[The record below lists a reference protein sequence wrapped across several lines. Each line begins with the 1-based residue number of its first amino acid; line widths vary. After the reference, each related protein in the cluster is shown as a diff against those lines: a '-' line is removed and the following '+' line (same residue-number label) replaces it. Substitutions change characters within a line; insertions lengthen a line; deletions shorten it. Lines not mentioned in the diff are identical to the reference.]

1 VSEVYDAP
9 PELSSF
15 VGRAEELAQLSPEI
29 RPGRLLTLLGPGG
42 CGKTRLAL
50 RLAHHHPTPAHWLPL
65 DALSADPLVDR
76 VAEALGVTVPVGTE
90 ATAALLRELRGRELL
105 LVLDNCEHLVGPVAE
120 LVGAVLGGCPKV
132 ALLATSRRAL
142 GVPGERAWMVPPL
155 ALPDAL
161 DLFLERAGIVADG
174 AAGGETAADPT
185 ADPVA
190 RAEARAGARRVC
202 DRLDRLPLA
211 IELAAA
217 WAGTLTPRQIADSLH
232 DPYALLDGGAATAPF
247 RQRTLAESMR
257 WSHDLLGDDER
268 LLFRRLAVFEPGFD
282 ATAVRAVAA
291 LGGPGELPLLKA
303 LRGLVAAS
311 LLVADTTGPVA
322 RYRMLATVRAYAQA
336 RLDESGETIAAR
348 DAHLHLQLA
357 ALAELAPLLDT
368 DKDTWRSHVSVA
380 YPNLRAAIEWGLSL
394 PDPTAGRRLATDLA
408 WLWHLGTHGPE
419 GLTLLPR
426 AAALGTADRTVLQ
439 AECLA
444 ALALVADTVAPG
456 GAGHEAAR
464 RARELADEV
473 GAPAAGRLARSLTAV
488 GLLTL
493 DPAEARAEAI
503 RARDEAAAA
512 GDHFVADASAALVG
526 LLDVMADDH
535 VAAIETL
542 TPVAPALLARGD
554 RGVASSA
561 LSWLAT
567 ATARTGDLA
576 SATALAERAV
586 DAAAPLR
593 ESHRAGLARAALAEI
608 HALRG
613 NLAAATAALAPLDSL
628 SSAREDDPVF
638 VPGLE
643 WAHATVCMAAHRP
656 AEALTWL
663 ARELRWIP
671 APPTT
676 ATDAGEGGGLPIHP
690 LSRLL
695 RVRALRWSGETEAA
709 RKELPGLLEAAA
721 GLPSVLAGAL
731 GEQALL
737 VGDDEPDRRL
747 ALQHEALR
755 LRSEHGLTLGCVDSL
770 EAIAETLSQRGES
783 ATAALLSGAAAAAR
797 DRFDYRGRLEQPPS
811 TDESPTPDQA
821 AAPDRAAA
829 LDEGFAK
836 GRGMGLEEA
845 VAFARRARGPRGR
858 PASGWASLTP
868 TERSVVELA
877 ARGLTNPDI
886 AARLYVS
893 RGTVKTHLAHVYAK
907 LGVSNRTDLARLT
920 AGRDRPDR

>member
-1 VSEVYDAP
+1 
-9 PELSSF
+9 
-15 VGRAEELAQLSPEI
+15 
-29 RPGRLLTLLGPGG
+29 
-42 CGKTRLAL
+42 
-50 RLAHHHPTPAHWLPL
+50 
-65 DALSADPLVDR
+65 
-76 VAEALGVTVPVGTE
+76 
-90 ATAALLRELRGRELL
+90 
-105 LVLDNCEHLVGPVAE
+105 
-120 LVGAVLGGCPKV
+120 
-132 ALLATSRRAL
+132 
-142 GVPGERAWMVPPL
+142 
-155 ALPDAL
+155 
-161 DLFLERAGIVADG
+161 
-174 AAGGETAADPT
+174 
-185 ADPVA
+185 
-190 RAEARAGARRVC
+190 
-202 DRLDRLPLA
+202 
-211 IELAAA
+211 
-217 WAGTLTPRQIADSLH
+217 
-232 DPYALLDGGAATAPF
+232 
-247 RQRTLAESMR
+247 
-257 WSHDLLGDDER
+257 
-268 LLFRRLAVFEPGFD
+268 
-282 ATAVRAVAA
+282 
-291 LGGPGELPLLKA
+291 
-303 LRGLVAAS
+303 
-311 LLVADTTGPVA
+311 
-322 RYRMLATVRAYAQA
+322 
-336 RLDESGETIAAR
+336 
-348 DAHLHLQLA
+348 
-357 ALAELAPLLDT
+357 
-368 DKDTWRSHVSVA
+368 
-380 YPNLRAAIEWGLSL
+380 
-394 PDPTAGRRLATDLA
+394 
-408 WLWHLGTHGPE
+408 
-419 GLTLLPR
+419 
-426 AAALGTADRTVLQ
+426 
-439 AECLA
+439 
-444 ALALVADTVAPG
+444 
-456 GAGHEAAR
+456 
-464 RARELADEV
+464 
-473 GAPAAGRLARSLTAV
+473 
-488 GLLTL
+488 
-493 DPAEARAEAI
+493 
-503 RARDEAAAA
+503 
-512 GDHFVADASAALVG
+512 VG

-576 SATALAERAV
+576 TATTLAEQAV

-628 SSAREDDPVF
+628 SSVREDDPVF

-643 WAHATVCMAAHRP
+643 WAHATVCMAAHQP

-663 ARELRWIP
+663 TRELRWIP
-671 APPTT
+671 TPPTT
-676 ATDAGEGGGLPIHP
+676 ATDAGEGGGLPVHP

-797 DRFDYRGRLEQPPS
+797 DRFDYHGHLERYPDPDPS
-811 TDESPTPDQA
+811 PD
-821 AAPDRAAA
+821 PD
-829 LDEGFAK
+829 AK

-920 AGRDRPDR
+920 AGRARPDR